1 MPEKNLKI
9 QIADSDEA
17 IRRSFAVMSELRP
30 DYTPETYLRQ
40 VRKQMDG
47 HHYRIATLADQAGVQ
62 CVAGF
67 RITESLAWKKFMYV
81 DDLVTANSGRSS
93 GYGKHMLDWLID
105 LARENGCG
113 ELHLDSG
120 VQRHSAHRFYL
131 RERMD
136 ITCYHFMR
144 VL

>member
-1 MPEKNLKI
+1 MAEIKI
-9 QIADSDEA
+9 AETDEE
-17 IRRSFAVMSELRP
+17 ILDSFAVMSELRP
-30 DYTPETYLRQ
+30 DYTPETYLAQ

-47 HHYRIATLADQAGVQ
+47 HSYRVAMLTDGEAVQ

-81 DDLVTANSGRSS
+81 DDLVTADSARSS
-93 GYGKHMLDWLID
+93 GCGKQLFDWLAQ
-105 LARENGCG
+105 LARDSGCG

-120 VQRHSAHRFYL
+120 VQRHGAHRFYL

-144 VL
+144 AL